1 MPLGHYKTADPFD
14 NHPLFKTEEQAR
26 LEETMDGE
34 ESAATAEHPVLAW
47 PGEETAE
54 QAASRA
60 RGRPLGPQPRLR
72 LGRLARKV
80 RLSGSDAG
88 RLKMKRVLLGFGLA
102 AGIAYALREWFA
114 APQPQPSWDETDNDP
129 EDLSQDLAQ
138 RAREAEGA
146 QATEETSA
154 G

>member
-1 MPLGHYKTADPFD
+1 
-14 NHPLFKTEEQAR
+14 
-26 LEETMDGE
+26 
-34 ESAATAEHPVLAW
+34 
-47 PGEETAE
+47 
-54 QAASRA
+54 
-60 RGRPLGPQPRLR
+60 
-72 LGRLARKV
+72 
-80 RLSGSDAG
+80 
-88 RLKMKRVLLGFGLA
+88 MKRVLLGLGLA

-114 APQPQPSWDETDNDP
+114 EPQPQPSWDETDNDP

>member
-1 MPLGHYKTADPFD
+1 
-14 NHPLFKTEEQAR
+14 
-26 LEETMDGE
+26 
-34 ESAATAEHPVLAW
+34 
-47 PGEETAE
+47 
-54 QAASRA
+54 
-60 RGRPLGPQPRLR
+60 
-72 LGRLARKV
+72 
-80 RLSGSDAG
+80 
-88 RLKMKRVLLGFGLA
+88 MKRVLLGFGVA

-146 QATEETSA
+146 QATEETSK